1 MIQPTDIRRKAD
13 NLYGKFVR
21 AWLAGDDSFFPRVI
35 PSRLNPDPE
44 SAATIDAVRA
54 LRDASK
60 EALGFGYSVEW
71 REVNSRRFGRNQ
83 FPARIVIETPEDF
96 LHLTGRTQEFRKF
109 QEAVNTIRAR
119 HTVLEEWIR
128 SNVTVL
134 TNLAQDVTGLLEV
147 VDVLMRSPRPNCF
160 VRELPLSVDTKFIER
175 HQRVL
180 RQWLDLVLPPHV
192 VRADEDHFER
202 RYGLRYAE
210 PHLSVRFLDSNV
222 QKQLGFPC
230 DVLSVPLH
238 TLGSWQLRDVA
249 VLVVENKVNLLTVPG
264 GRNSIVLGGLGH
276 GVSLL
281 RYVPWLSAGRVTYWG
296 DLDVE
301 GLSILS
307 ELRTVLSQTQSI
319 FMDAAAVA
327 EWRHLAVTGNA
338 RVPSVPPHLTQGEKA
353 AFLLCVDQNLRI
365 EQERI
370 PQAAVVAALS

>member
-1 MIQPTDIRRKAD
+1 MIRPKDIRRKAE

-21 AWLAGDDSFFPRVI
+21 AWLVGDNSFFPRVI

-44 SAATIDAVRA
+44 SASAIDAVRA

-71 REVNSRRFGRNQ
+71 REINSRRFGRNH
-83 FPARIVIETPEDF
+83 FPARIVIETPDD
-96 LHLTGRTQEFRKF
+96 LLRLTNRAREFRKF

-134 TNLAQDVTGLLEV
+134 TSLARDVTGLLEV
-147 VDVLMRSPRPNCF
+147 VDVLKRSPRPNCF
-160 VRELPLSVDTKFIER
+160 VRELPVSVDTKFVER

-180 RQWLDLVLPPHV
+180 RQWLDLVLPPHAI
-192 VRADEDHFER
+192 RADEDHFER

-210 PHLSVRFLDSNV
+210 PHLPVRFLDSNV

-230 DVLSVPLH
+230 DVMSVPLH

-264 GRNSIVLGGLGH
+264 GRNSIVLGGLGF

-301 GLSILS
+301 GLTILS
-307 ELRTVLSQTQSI
+307 ELRTVLPQTQSI
-319 FMDAAAVA
+319 FMDDAAVA
-327 EWRHLAVTGNA
+327 EWRHLAVTGNGRA
-338 RVPSVPPHLTQGEKA
+338 ISVPPHLRQGENA

-370 PQAAVVAALS
+370 PQAAVVSALS

>member
-54 LRDASK
+54 LRDAAK
-60 EALGFGYSVEW
+60 EAVGFGYSVEW

-96 LHLTGRTQEFRKF
+96 LHLTGRAQEFRKF

-119 HTVLEEWIR
+119 HSVLEEWIR
-128 SNVTVL
+128 SNVTML

-147 VDVLMRSPRPNCF
+147 VDVLKRSPRPSCF
-160 VRELPLSVDTKFIER
+160 VRELPLSVDTKFVER

-180 RQWLDLVLPPHV
+180 RQWLDLVLPPHA

-202 RYGLRYAE
+202 RFGLRYAE
-210 PHLSVRFLDSNV
+210 PHLPVRFLDLNV
-222 QKQLGFPC
+222 QERLGFPC

-238 TLGSWQLRDVA
+238 TLGSWPLRDVA

-264 GRNSIVLGGLGH
+264 GRNSVVLGGLGR
-276 GVSLL
+276 GVSQL
-281 RYVPWLSAGRVTYWG
+281 RHVPWLSTARVTYWG

-301 GLSILS
+301 GLTILS
-307 ELRTVLSQTQSI
+307 ELRTILPQTQSI
-319 FMDAAAVA
+319 FMDDAAVA
-327 EWRHLAVTGNA
+327 EWHHLAVAGNA
-338 RVPSVPPHLTQGEKA
+338 RASSVPPHLKQGEKA

-370 PQAAVVAALS
+370 PQAAVVAALT

>member
-21 AWLAGDDSFFPRVI
+21 EWLAGNDSFFPRVI
-35 PSRLNPDPE
+35 PSQLNPDPE
-44 SAATIDAVRA
+44 SASTIDAVRA

-60 EALGFGYSVEW
+60 EVMGFGYSVEW
-71 REVNSRRFGRNQ
+71 REINSRRFGRNH
-83 FPARIVIETPEDF
+83 FPARIVIETPDD
-96 LHLTGRTQEFRKF
+96 LLRLIGRTQDFRKF
-109 QEAVNTIRAR
+109 QEAVSAIRAR
-119 HTVLEEWIR
+119 HAVLEEWIR

-147 VDVLMRSPRPNCF
+147 VDVLKRSPRPDCF
-160 VRELPLSVDTKFIER
+160 VRELPVSVDTKFIER
-175 HQRVL
+175 HHRVL
-180 RQWLDLVLPPHV
+180 RQWLDLVLPPHAI
-192 VRADEDHFER
+192 RAEEDHFER

-210 PHLSVRFLDSNV
+210 PHLPVRFLDSDV
-222 QKQLGFPC
+222 QKRLGFPC

-249 VLVVENKVNLLTVPG
+249 ALVVENKVNLLTVPG

-281 RYVPWLSAGRVTYWG
+281 RYVPWLSSGRVTYWG

-301 GLSILS
+301 GLTILS
-307 ELRTVLSQTQSI
+307 ELRTVLPQTQSI
-319 FMDAAAVA
+319 LMDDAAVA
-327 EWRHLAVTGNA
+327 EWRHLAVTGNGRA
-338 RVPSVPPHLTQGEKA
+338 PNVPPHLTPGENA

-370 PQAAVVAALS
+370 PDTAVVAALS